1 VNELFK
7 AARDVD
13 ALISRLQL
21 PHCIIG
27 GLAVNRWGRP
37 RATQDVDF
45 AVLVDFGR
53 EREVGE
59 AILADL
65 RPRISDALQFAVV
78 NRVLLAETDSGVPID
93 IGLAG
98 FPFEEAIISRAT
110 GFEFDE
116 GVVVPTVSAEDLI
129 VLKAIAGRGHDWSDI
144 EGIIV
149 RQSDRL
155 DWEMI
160 SDQLSA
166 LADLLPEA
174 DPLARLG
181 QMRSELAA
189 EEDDEE
195 S

>member
-1 VNELFK
+1 MNELFK

-13 ALISRLQL
+13 MLISRLQL
-21 PHCIIG
+21 PHCVIG

-45 AVLVDFGR
+45 SVLVDFGQ
-53 EREVGE
+53 EREISE
-59 AILADL
+59 AVLAEL
-65 RPRISDALQFAVV
+65 QPRIDDAVQFAVV
-78 NRVLLAETDSGVPID
+78 NRVLLAETDSGVPVD

-98 FPFEEAIISRAT
+98 YPFEEGIISRAT
-110 GFEFDE
+110 DFEFDE

-144 EGIIV
+144 ESIIV

-155 DWEMI
+155 DWELI
-160 SDQLSA
+160 TVQLSG
-166 LADLLPEA
+166 LVDLLPEA
-174 DPLARLG
+174 DPLTRLA
-181 QMRSELAA
+181 QTRSELAA